1 MAELVL
7 QVVMVV
13 SVAGLVVAGVVAGV
27 WGLLQ

>member
-13 SVAGLVVAGVVAGV
+13 SVAGLVLAGAVAGV

>member
-7 QVVMVV
+7 QVVRVV
-13 SVAGLVVAGVVAGV
+13 WVAGLVVAGVVAGV